1 MGARPLPDVDLT
13 GVRVLVVDDDD
24 DSRDILDAVLRY
36 RGALVSSAD
45 SVRQALAVAH
55 RVVPDVIIC
64 DIAMPDESG
73 YDLVRAIRRDAGLR
87 HISVIAV
94 TGYARLLSRNRAL
107 AVGFKAYL
115 EKPVDLLK
123 LCQTIQ
129 AVLLPRSANG

>member
-24 DSRDILDAVLRY
+24 DSRDILDAVLCY

-45 SVRQALAVAH
+45 SVREALAAVH
-55 RVVPDVIIC
+55 RVGPDIIIC
-64 DIAMPDESG
+64 DIAMPGESG

-87 HISVIAV
+87 HIPVIAA
-94 TGYARLLSRNRAL
+94 TGYAPLLSRSRAL

-123 LCQTIQ
+123 LCRMIQ
-129 AVLLPRSANG
+129 AVLLPRSAHG